1 MDPVIA
7 YVQANVDAIPFKS
20 LQADEPEPT
29 NEEKIATMARVA
41 EGDPGLFLS
50 RWGQYLPRA
59 ILEYFQPLRG
69 MLYNQTSYLKSTDIE
84 QYSDLDYEV
93 DFYLQRLMDEPS
105 KPQQRIVSNRRYEY
119 LKRHL
124 RESSYFSDESMQQR
138 EPVLYE
144 QYVGQ
149 YQSEQEKTMP
159 FANDVTLVQRVLSNI
174 DRHYASEQ
182 VRKQKII
189 EEEQFEEEEESEDE
203 DEDVVQDIPM
213 SDDPTGSSPSNQPEQ
228 DTQRD
233 EAEFRESQ
241 RQELIRLL
249 EERFL
254 AGKDVSDDTLTLM
267 PANRLLTLFFISLN
281 LITAKWT

>member
-1 MDPVIA
+1 
-7 YVQANVDAIPFKS
+7 
-20 LQADEPEPT
+20 
-29 NEEKIATMARVA
+29 
-41 EGDPGLFLS
+41 
-50 RWGQYLPRA
+50 
-59 ILEYFQPLRG
+59 
-69 MLYNQTSYLKSTDIE
+69 
-84 QYSDLDYEV
+84 
-93 DFYLQRLMDEPS
+93 MDEPS

-203 DEDVVQDIPM
+203 DEDVVQDTPM
-213 SDDPTGSSPSNQPEQ
+213 SVDPTGPSPSNQLGQEDSQ
-228 DTQRD
+228 HE

-254 AGKDVSDDTLTLM
+254 AGKDVSDDTSTLM
-267 PANRLLTLFFISLN
+267 SSLLTLFSL
-281 LITAKWT
+281 A

>member
-1 MDPVIA
+1 MYA
-7 YVQANVDAIPFKS
+7 
-20 LQADEPEPT
+20 
-29 NEEKIATMARVA
+29 
-41 EGDPGLFLS
+41 
-50 RWGQYLPRA
+50 
-59 ILEYFQPLRG
+59 
-69 MLYNQTSYLKSTDIE
+69 
-84 QYSDLDYEV
+84 DLDYEV

-124 RESSYFSDESMQQR
+124 RESSYFSDDSMQQR

-203 DEDVVQDIPM
+203 EEDVQDTPM
-213 SDDPTGSSPSNQPEQ
+213 SDDRTGALPSNQPAE
-228 DTQRD
+228 DTQHE

-254 AGKDVSDDTLTLM
+254 AGKDVSSDT
-267 PANRLLTLFFISLN
+267 
-281 LITAKWT
+281 